1 MKIMKTALKIGFVL
15 MFSYAVSYGIN
26 YLIFMMRPFYSLE
39 YRCLVDYGGVDC
51 LPVCP
56 GRPKAETMKP
66 TALESKSPELIGGF
80 VVRWGYFSGKPCALS
95 LISPP
100 SGVTR

>member
-1 MKIMKTALKIGFVL
+1 MKTALKIGFVL

-39 YRCLVDYGGVDC
+39 CRCLVDYGGVDC

-56 GRPKAETMKP
+56 GRPEAETMKRP
-66 TALESKSPELIGGF
+66 PLKAN
-80 VVRWGYFSGKPCALS
+80 
-95 LISPP
+95 PP
-100 SGVTR
+100 S